1 MSTQTT
7 GSKAGLPAIPATMR
21 ALVKQAR
28 RGAELQTVPVPKP
41 GPKDVL
47 VRVLAASVCGTDL
60 HLYEWDEWAASRF
73 KAPMTFGHEFCGE
86 VVQCGAE
93 VDNVSVGDYVTAE
106 THVICHTCYQC
117 RTGQG
122 HVCENV
128 SILGID
134 RPGIFAD
141 YAVVPAENAW
151 KTDRRFPPEIC
162 TIQEPFGN
170 AVHTALTGKITARSV
185 LVSGCGPLGL
195 FCVALAKFAGASH
208 VFATEMTQIRRDLA
222 IKVGAEAVFD
232 PARDDVVSEIHR
244 RTHGEGVDVLL
255 ETAGAPAAIET
266 GFKALK
272 FAGRASLI
280 GLPSKPFPFD
290 FTNQVIFK
298 GATVIG
304 ISGREMFE
312 TWYSTRALLEGGLDL
327 SPIITHKLPL
337 EDFEKAFELIKSG
350 QCGKIVFKI
359 APPEA
364 GGVQDGR

>member
-1 MSTQTT
+1 MP
-7 GSKAGLPAIPATMR
+7 KTMR
-21 ALVKQAR
+21 ALVKPGPRA
-28 RGAELQTVPVPKP
+28 GAELRTVEVPSP
-41 GPKDVL
+41 GPRDVL

-60 HLYEWDEWAASRF
+60 HIYSWDEWAASRF

-86 VVQCGAE
+86 IVQCGSE
-93 VDNVSVGDYVTAE
+93 VENVKVGDYVTAE

-128 SILGID
+128 SILGVD

-141 YAVVPAENAW
+141 YAVIPAENAW
-151 KTDRRFPPEIC
+151 VTDRRFPPEIA
-162 TIQEPFGN
+162 TLQEPFGN
-170 AVHTALTGKITARSV
+170 AVHTSLTGRLTAKSV

-195 FCVALAKFAGASH
+195 FCVALSKFAGASH
-208 VFATEMTQIRRDLA
+208 VFATETQPLRRDLA
-222 IKVGAEAVFD
+222 KKVGATAVFD
-232 PARDDVVSEIHR
+232 PMTQDVVAEVHQL
-244 RTHGEGVDVLL
+244 TGGAGVDVLL
-255 ETAGAPAAIET
+255 ETAGAPAAIES
-266 GFKALK
+266 GFKCLK
-272 FAGRASLI
+272 YAGRASLI

-337 EDFEKAFELIKSG
+337 EEFEKAFQLIASG
-350 QCGKIVFKI
+350 QCGKIVFKV

-364 GGVQDGR
+364 GGIRESR